1 MDAFLYIFG
10 LVQRIRA
17 LEKTARGV
25 FVPFM
30 AGVILSILYEY
41 LPDSHHIIF
50 IASLAFVAAS
60 LFMVSTLNDKKKFVK
75 FVEHLLFL
83 LTEMFWF
90 LLIVSVYRIYKV
102 PVIFFILTGIV
113 FIAGFV
119 VICVFIKK
127 QPIAKYL
134 GAIIQYCASAVFC
147 STTLV
152 SLIFEKRAFAILL
165 FIGSLVSVC
174 HVIFEIFQRTRPFA
188 INEKTEKIIVTILT
202 IGAQSLLGAGAI
214 LLQI

>member
-10 LVQRIRA
+10 LVQRIRP
-17 LEKTARGV
+17 LEMTARGV
-25 FVPFM
+25 FLPFI

-50 IASLAFVAAS
+50 IASLAYVAAS

-75 FVEHLLFL
+75 FVEHFLFL

-127 QPIAKYL
+127 QPTAKYL

-152 SLIFEKRAFAILL
+152 SLIFEKRVFAILL
-165 FIGSLVSVC
+165 FIGSLVTVC
-174 HVIFEIFQRTRPFA
+174 HVVFEIFQRTRPFA
-188 INEKTEKIIVTILT
+188 INEKTEKVIVTILT
-202 IGAQSLLGAGAI
+202 IGAQALLGAGAI
-214 LLQI
+214 LLQV